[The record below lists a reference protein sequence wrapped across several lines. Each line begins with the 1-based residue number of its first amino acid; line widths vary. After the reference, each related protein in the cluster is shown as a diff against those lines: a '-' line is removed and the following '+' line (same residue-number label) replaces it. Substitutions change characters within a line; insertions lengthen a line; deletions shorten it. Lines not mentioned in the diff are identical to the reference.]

1 MDKEKSL
8 FQLFPDKIQNM
19 LYSMDIQLNML
30 QEIRMRMNQPMIFIL
45 NGEEFFL
52 GQRGNFT
59 KELDQA
65 YFVKKRELYE
75 TIEHVSSY
83 SRYAFEDEIRQGF
96 LTVTG
101 GHRVGLAGKVTIEN
115 GRIKTIHYISFLNIR
130 FTHEVTGCADY
141 ILPYLYED
149 GNVLHSMIISP
160 PGCGKTTLL
169 RDVVRQ
175 ISDGNEMGKGRVV
188 GVVDERSEIAGSY
201 MGVPQNDV
209 GIRTDVLDNCPK
221 AEGMFMLIRS
231 MAPKVIA
238 VDEIGSI
245 EDVKAMETAC
255 YCGCK
260 IIATVHGNSLEE
272 IQKKNLF
279 KTLMEEKIFE
289 RFIVLSAK
297 QKVGEIIGIYN
308 QQGVRIC

>member
-1 MDKEKSL
+1 MDKKKQ
-8 FQLFPDKIQNM
+8 FIQLFPESIQS
-19 LYSMDIQLNML
+19 LLSKTDIPMKDL
-30 QEIRMRMNQPMIFIL
+30 QEIRMRINQPMIFIL
-45 NGEEFFL
+45 NGKETFL
-52 GQRGNFT
+52 SEKGILT

-65 YFVKKRELYE
+65 YLLRKRELCE

-96 LTVTG
+96 LTISG
-101 GHRVGLAGKVTIEN
+101 GHRVGLAGRVTVEN
-115 GRIKTIHYISFLNIR
+115 GKIKTIHYISFLNIR
-130 FTHEVTGCADY
+130 FTHEVKGCADE
-141 ILPYLYED
+141 IMPFLYEER
-149 GNVLHSMIISP
+149 NLYHTMIISP

-169 RDVVRQ
+169 RDIVRQ
-175 ISDGNEMGKGRVV
+175 ISDGNAMGEGKMV

-201 MGVPQNDV
+201 MGTPQNDV

-231 MAPKVIA
+231 MSPKVIA
-238 VDEIGSI
+238 VDEIGSA

-260 IIATVHGNSLEE
+260 LIATVHGNSLED
-272 IQKKNLF
+272 IQRKSIFQNLL
-279 KTLMEEKIFE
+279 KQKIFE

-297 QKVGEIIGIYN
+297 KRVGEIAGIYN
-308 QQGVRIC
+308 QQGVYLC